1 MKRKTLSRQIYVYF
15 MIVIVLSLASVGV
28 FSYMQSSRA
37 LDDQVTQ
44 YMEQMIDSATYQTD
58 IYLQTYELF
67 SKSFASNP
75 DVRSFIEI
83 DPDDAYK
90 YYEYSTSIKK
100 FAQESITLIVTL
112 YKQLHMVYVVGRH
125 GRAVVYENQ
134 NVLNVDPLL
143 VQKNFENLMR
153 STPNDGRISLLNTSI
168 RPEDQGTVVT
178 MAVKVLGS
186 SYGDYNQGVVAI
198 EIKLAEL
205 AKIWERVSLGKSGYF
220 FIIDDD
226 GNYIY
231 HPPLNDP
238 MKESPKQGDE
248 LARLMLSSGTKTLV
262 HKYNGEERMFVS
274 RKSSYS
280 NWNLVASMPVEELR
294 RPASTIRT
302 TTIFIGLATLAAA
315 LFLASRFGRS
325 IVAPIRELKE
335 SMRET
340 EKGNWQHINE
350 IGRTDEIGGLIHSYN
365 LMVTRL
371 SEMIER
377 VYEAELAQQKHA
389 LELGRSEL
397 ERQQAEFQSLQLQI
411 NPHFLYNTLETI
423 NCYAIVQDSDEIT
436 EMVEAMSFMLRYS
449 VQTNLEEI
457 TVANEL
463 NHVRNYMI
471 ILQHRIGREFEID
484 VAVPPELLLEKMVRL
499 TLQPLIENIFQH
511 AFPDGLESRHFIRID
526 ARKQHGLFEVTIEDN
541 GAGIP
546 AARLDELRR
555 KLEENRLAAPED
567 REGRRGGGIGL
578 MNVHRRIQM
587 VFGEAYGLSLASEL
601 GSWTK
606 ITMTMPETDRPRMGR
621 KPKHKTNYSWEELQ

>member
-1 MKRKTLSRQIYVYF
+1 MKRKTLSGQIYLYF
-15 MIVIVLSLASVGV
+15 MIVIILSLASVGT
-28 FSYMQSSRA
+28 FSYIQSSQA
-37 LDDQVTQ
+37 LDEQVTQ

-75 DVRSFIEI
+75 DVRKFIEI
-83 DPDDAYK
+83 ARDDAYK

-100 FAQESITLIVTL
+100 FAQESVAP

-125 GRAVVYENQ
+125 GRAVIYENQ
-134 NVLNVDPLL
+134 NVINFDPVLAE
-143 VQKNFENLMR
+143 KNFDKLMA
-153 STPNDGRISLLNTSI
+153 STPDGGQISLLNMSM
-168 RPEDQGTVVT
+168 REEDRGTVVT
-178 MAVKVLGS
+178 MAIKVFGS
-186 SYGDYNQGVVAI
+186 SYGDYNNGIVAT

-205 AKIWERVSLGKSGYF
+205 AKIWDRVSLGKSGSY

-231 HPPLNDP
+231 RLSVSEQKPDQPQEDA
-238 MKESPKQGDE
+238 E
-248 LARLMLSSGTKTLV
+248 LASLLLSSGNNTLI

-294 RPASTIRT
+294 RPVSTIRT
-302 TTIFIGLATLAAA
+302 TTIIIGLVTLAAA
-315 LFLASRFGRS
+315 LLLASRFGRS

-340 EKGNWQHINE
+340 EKGNWQHIDE
-350 IGRTDEIGGLIHSYN
+350 ISRTDEIGGLIHSYN

-371 SEMIER
+371 SEMIGR
-377 VYEAELAQQKHA
+377 VYEAELLQQKNA

-423 NCYAIVQDSDEIT
+423 NCYAIVQDSNEIT
-436 EMVEAMSFMLRYS
+436 EMVEAMAFMLRYS

-484 VAVPPELLLEKMVRL
+484 VAVPPGLLLEKMVRL

-511 AFPDGLESRHFIRID
+511 AFPDGLEAHHFIRID
-526 ARKQHGLFEVTIEDN
+526 ASKQRGLFLVTVEDN
-541 GAGIP
+541 GAGISP
-546 AARLDELRR
+546 ERLEELRS
-555 KLEENRLAAPED
+555 KLEQNRLAAPED

-587 VFGEAYGLSLASEL
+587 VFGEAYGLSIDSEM
-601 GSWTK
+601 GKWTK
-606 ITMTMPETDRPRMGR
+606 ITMTMPETDRPKMGT
-621 KPKHKTNYSWEELQ
+621 KK